1 MTKKNR
7 KMNRTGAVL
16 KLCLIA
22 TLLLVG
28 CAEDKSKLTEAEMER
43 IAIAKEVELVQ
54 LEGGLVL
61 LVEGETLTSDDL
73 INESIESYQGQMPL
87 VEYLEP
93 MARRNDLA
101 TFKKLAY
108 AQLEEILMSRI
119 SNILLYQ
126 HAKREAGESE
136 QMKSVVDDLVEK
148 EWRQYVLRY
157 GGDVAKADAEL
168 LSQGMTR
175 EEFKEEQRKR
185 IITQGYIASK
195 FPRDEPVTYSELK
208 DCYER
213 VKDREFARSAKFA
226 FRLIDINVMQV
237 RVQEDEDPIDK
248 ARKLA
253 DEIMNKIRNGADF
266 GELAKEYSHGH
277 RRSFGGLWDS
287 VSPDSL
293 ARPYDIIVEATK
305 DIEVGQVAGP
315 IDTGGHIFV
324 IKLEERQPA
333 GYEPFEQVQRQ
344 VARYLRAERSNAVI
358 RNITSRYLDQA
369 SLGKTDQFID
379 FCLEKI
385 FERHEQ

>member
-7 KMNRTGAVL
+7 NMNRTGAAL

-126 HAKREAGESE
+126 HAKREAGDSE

-213 VKDREFARSAKFA
+213 IKDREFARSAKFA

-248 ARKLA
+248 ARQLA

-324 IKLEERQPA
+324 VKLEERQPA
-333 GYEPFEQVQRQ
+333 GYEPFEHVQRQ

-385 FERHEQ
+385 YERHEQ